1 MTPQYNVIL
10 SKLAESKF
18 DKLIH
23 SDRKLGEQVAKA
35 IDRVASNP
43 DLGELL
49 KGEWKAIA
57 NIELAAIESS
67 IALTVSS
74 SCCTLLRLTIAR
86 ISTANPRSRDLSQPF
101 VRLRDELVQLK
112 RDRFQFCA
120 PWSGASVES

>member
-35 IDRVASNP
+35 IDRAASNP

-49 KGEWKAIA
+49 KGEW
-57 NIELAAIESS
+57 ERPSQ
-67 IALTVSS
+67 
-74 SCCTLLRLTIAR
+74 
-86 ISTANPRSRDLSQPF
+86 ISNWPLSNH
-101 VRLRDELVQLK
+101 L
-112 RDRFQFCA
+112 
-120 PWSGASVES
+120 SH

>member
-1 MTPQYNVIL
+1 MTPQHNVIL

-49 KGEWKAIA
+49 RRMERP
-57 NIELAAIESS
+57 SQ
-67 IALTVSS
+67 
-74 SCCTLLRLTIAR
+74 
-86 ISTANPRSRDLSQPF
+86 ISNWPLSNHLPH
-101 VRLRDELVQLK
+101 
-112 RDRFQFCA
+112 
-120 PWSGASVES
+120 

>member
-49 KGEWKAIA
+49 KGEWKGHRKYRTGRYRI
-57 NIELAAIESS
+57 IYRTEREKLMLYI
-67 IALTVSS
+67 V
-74 SCCTLLRLTIAR
+74 TI
-86 ISTANPRSRDLSQPF
+86 D
-101 VRLRDELVQLK
+101 
-112 RDRFQFCA
+112 DRKDIYR
-120 PWSGASVES
+120 